1 MTLAIAVSGF
11 LIKHREV
18 AIPDHITRGL
28 LEGGAARVVAVTT
41 TDVAREAARRHQASG
56 VAAVALARGLT
67 AGLMLATLTK
77 DEERVTLQV
86 LGDGPL
92 GSLTVDATAAG
103 TVRAYVK
110 NPGVRL
116 VRPPVGAR
124 FEIAPAVGRSGVISV
139 VRDVGLHD
147 NFRGQTSLVTG
158 EIDEDVE
165 HYLNISEQIESALG
179 CEALLDA
186 SGQVIGAAG
195 LLVQALPGSG
205 AAFQVEAA
213 RERLRAG
220 VLARALAESGDVA
233 ELVTAALGPDLG
245 PAQLLDLRPVTFRCP
260 CSRARAGAS
269 LALLG
274 QAEVALML
282 VEDGRAEVICNFC
295 RARYEFSA
303 EDLEIIR
310 RDLGK
315 SAGPP
320 S

>member
-1 MTLAIAVSGF
+1 VSN
-11 LIKHREV
+11 R
-18 AIPDHITRGL
+18 DHIARGL
-28 LEGGAARVVAVTT
+28 LEGGAARVVAVTC
-41 TDVAREAARRHQASG
+41 TDVSREAARRHDASG
-56 VAAVALARGLT
+56 AAAVALARGLT

-92 GSLTVDATAAG
+92 GSLTVDASAAG
-103 TVRAYVK
+103 TARAYVK
-110 NPGVRL
+110 NPAVRL
-116 VRPPVGAR
+116 ASPGAGTR
-124 FEIAPAVGRSGVISV
+124 FEIAEAVGRSGLISV
-139 VRDVGLHD
+139 VRDLGLRD

-165 HYLNISEQIESALG
+165 HYLNVSEQIESALG

-186 SGQVIGAAG
+186 AGEVVAAAG
-195 LLVQALPGSG
+195 LMVQALPGSQ
-205 AAFQVEAA
+205 AARQVQTA
-213 RERLRAG
+213 RERLRGG
-220 VLARALAESGDVA
+220 VLLGALADAGDVA
-233 ELVTAALGPDLG
+233 ELVAAALGPELG
-245 PAQLLDLRPVTFRCP
+245 PAQLLDLRSVSFRCP
-260 CSRARAGAS
+260 CSRTRAGSS

-282 VEDGRAEVICNFC
+282 IEDGRAEVICNFC

-310 RDLGK
+310 RDLNK

>member
-1 MTLAIAVSGF
+1 VST
-11 LIKHREV
+11 R
-18 AIPDHITRGL
+18 DHIARGL
-28 LEGGAARVVAVTT
+28 LDGGAARVVAVTS
-41 TDVAREAARRHQASG
+41 TDVAREAARRHDAAG
-56 VAAVALARGLT
+56 AAAVALARGLT
-67 AGLMLATLTK
+67 CGLMLATLTK

-92 GSLTVDATAAG
+92 GSLTVDASAAG
-103 TVRAYVK
+103 TARAYVK

-116 VRPPVGAR
+116 ALPAAGTR
-124 FEIAPAVGRSGVISV
+124 FEIAPAVGRAGLISV
-139 VRDVGLHD
+139 VRDIGLRD

-165 HYLNISEQIESALG
+165 HYLNVSEQIDSAIG
-179 CEALLDA
+179 CEALLDG
-186 SGQVIGAAG
+186 SGQIIAAAG

-205 AAFQVEAA
+205 AALHVQAA
-213 RERLRAG
+213 RDRLRAG
-220 VLARALAESGDVA
+220 GLLPALAQAADVA
-233 ELVTAALGPDLG
+233 ELVASVLGPELG
-245 PAQLLDLRPVTFRCP
+245 PAQLLDLRPVSFRCP
-260 CSRARAGAS
+260 CSRTRAGAS

-274 QAEVALML
+274 QAEVAMML
-282 VEDGRAEVICNFC
+282 IEDGRAEVICNFC

-310 RDLGK
+310 RDLDK

>member
-1 MTLAIAVSGF
+1 MLAIAVWGF

-28 LEGGAARVVAVTT
+28 LEGGAARVVAVTA
-41 TDVAREAARRHQASG
+41 TDVAREAARRHGASG
-56 VAAVALARGLT
+56 AAAVALARGLT
-67 AGLMLATLTK
+67 SGLMLATLTK

-103 TVRAYVK
+103 TARAYVK

-116 VRPPVGAR
+116 ARPAGGGR
-124 FEIAPAVGRSGVISV
+124 FEIAPVVGRSGLISV
-139 VRDVGLHD
+139 VRDVGLRD

-165 HYLNISEQIESALG
+165 HYLNVSEQIESALS
-179 CEALLDA
+179 CETVLDDV
-186 SGQVIGAAG
+186 GQVVAAAG
-195 LLVQALPGSG
+195 LLVQALPGSD
-205 AAFQVEAA
+205 AALQVEAA
-213 RERLRAG
+213 RERFRAG
-220 VLARALAESGDVA
+220 GLARAVAEAADVA
-233 ELVTAALGPDLG
+233 ELVNAALGPELG
-245 PAQLLDLRPVTFRCP
+245 PAQLLDLRSVTFRCP
-260 CSRARAGAS
+260 CSRTRAGAS

-282 VEDGRAEVICNFC
+282 VEDGNAEVICNFC

-310 RDLGK
+310 RDLDK